1 MIHLFFIVTIDPIRK
16 PMLEL
21 LLLLAQVSDHLLN
34 PFLSA
39 KNFVVL

>member
-1 MIHLFFIVTIDPIRK
+1 MIHLFFIVTAYATRK